1 MEYVVLGL
9 LMLRSQ
15 TIYEL
20 NQAFQQGISLFYSAS
35 YGSLQNALKKLLA
48 KGWVT
53 YHEEVEQGRLKKVY
67 AISAEGQAAFLAWMA
82 SEADESKLEVTA
94 LSKLFFLGLI
104 EEQSQKEQIVGDLIA
119 KMDKAQQQL
128 KDLEIA
134 LGDVTVPPQYA
145 SVMQYQLKTL
155 EYGIQA
161 HQFARTFFGSL
172 LKEMR
177 G

>member
-9 LMLRSQ
+9 LLLRSQ

-67 AISAEGQAAFLAWMA
+67 AVSGDGKAAFLAWMA
-82 SEADESKLEVTA
+82 SEADESKLEVAA

-104 EEQSQKEQIVGDLIA
+104 EEQVQKEQIMGGLIA

-128 KDLEIA
+128 ESLEVA
-134 LGDVTVPPQYA
+134 LSEAPVPPQHA
-145 SVMQYQLKTL
+145 AVMRYQLKTL
-155 EYGIQA
+155 AYGIQA
-161 HQFARTFFGSL
+161 HQFASTFFRGL
-172 LKEMR
+172 LKEL
-177 G
+177 